1 LPNGVG
7 ISWSFLLAVY
17 FLALDPVASPA
28 EVGPSWLQSYA
39 RNRNAAACLYK
50 CSAPTALGLR
60 QQGWKVLRVAQEAV
74 LTPMTFSEDGPSRRQ
89 LRRKLRQA
97 SKAGVEVRAAAPH
110 LPLEQMASVDQA
122 WQNCRGTALGTTM
135 GRFEPGYMS
144 HQQVFLAWKDQE
156 IIGFVSFHVS
166 TQEWCLDLVRILP
179 GAPDGTGHV
188 LIREAITVAANQALP
203 RLSLAAVQDH
213 PMAHHFDKG
222 LRRFK
227 GCFGPRW
234 QPLYMTA
241 PSWWQMAVS
250 IAELQRLVHRP
261 PVLKPAEY
269 GTLPHNETA
278 TYPPPHNQ
286 DEQNE
291 IALSR
296 SA

>member
-1 LPNGVG
+1 VG

-188 LIREAITVAANQALP
+188 LIHEAITVAANQALP
-203 RLSLAAVQDH
+203 RLSLAAVPDH

-241 PSWWQMAVS
+241 PSWRQMAVS